1 MATIVVTLEKNN
13 APLFVISVKSKS
25 DVTISALIRTV
36 REHYGNLY
44 GRQRIQDVNAI
55 SIGPQTNI
63 EVLIN
68 EGRSESTRILLSWS
82 FFTTLSLL
90 K

>member
-13 APLFVISVKSKS
+13 APLFVISVKNRS
-25 DVTISALIRTV
+25 DVTIDALIRTV